1 MYHLSLWKDSL
12 WSVWKKRFCILLPSD
27 SFLSWRLSYL
37 LHHVVDTLRIWFFLK
52 QRFQIWVN
60 QLLKEMN
67 QRCQW
72 PNTKEVCLFICNR
85 SWLGAGLLPMV
96 IQGPKSLLSWI
107 SIIPSLLLGTE
118 EEGEEGT
125 HSISENHACCLT
137 SHSYELGT
145 TVPVIC
151 CPLET
156 T

>member
-1 MYHLSLWKDSL
+1 
-12 WSVWKKRFCILLPSD
+12 
-27 SFLSWRLSYL
+27 
-37 LHHVVDTLRIWFFLK
+37 
-52 QRFQIWVN
+52 
-60 QLLKEMN
+60 MN

-72 PNTKEVCLFICNR
+72 PNTKEVCLFICNW

-118 EEGEEGT
+118 EEGEEDT

-156 T
+156 TQLRDGRVGAIRRAVGHLGHSGVTFLPLTSKQAA